1 MLASQRILSILSDKE
16 CPSLTIIYVSNKHAH
31 GRRFIFLI
39 VISIEFPVGTVIFHC
54 LYSTQVVSEPVGEV
68 LGVVIGVVK
77 GVVIGVVKGVV
88 IGVVKGVVKGVVMGV
103 IMGVVIGVVM
113 GVVMGM
119 VMGVTV
125 GSVALAIAGMPVAV
139 FTVMAVV
146 CCVGAV
152 AGVLIVDGSSNDDM
166 VI

>member
-1 MLASQRILSILSDKE
+1 M
-16 CPSLTIIYVSNKHAH
+16 
-31 GRRFIFLI
+31 
-39 VISIEFPVGTVIFHC
+39 
-54 LYSTQVVSEPVGEV
+54 VSEPVGEV
-68 LGVVIGVVK
+68 L
-77 GVVIGVVKGVV
+77 GVV

-103 IMGVVIGVVM
+103 IMGVVKGVVM

-125 GSVALAIAGMPVAV
+125 RSVALAIAGMPVAV

-166 VI
+166 VICSSKLPSFFPSKDI

>member
-16 CPSLTIIYVSNKHAH
+16 CPSLTIIYVSNKNAH

-68 LGVVIGVVK
+68 L

>member
-1 MLASQRILSILSDKE
+1 
-16 CPSLTIIYVSNKHAH
+16 
-31 GRRFIFLI
+31 
-39 VISIEFPVGTVIFHC
+39 
-54 LYSTQVVSEPVGEV
+54 
-68 LGVVIGVVK
+68 
-77 GVVIGVVKGVV
+77 
-88 IGVVKGVVKGVVMGV
+88 MGV

-113 GVVMGM
+113 GVVM